1 MKLAT
6 PSTARVDRA
15 SETAAA
21 KTANPQKKVLNWR
34 LLLGVAAC
42 LVFWA
47 AVILGVIKFLG

>member
-1 MKLAT
+1 VKLAT